1 MHKSQI
7 KGVSSTP
14 SRIASNTSKLK
25 LPWNRDYY
33 VEANLSEEDRDAEAE
48 LLFFTV
54 LMMGGWMSR
63 FGIHDYRERIVFNT
77 CFKAELCCYAAIKNK
92 LRGSKNV
99 FVFHFG
105 SKIASVAYLTFL
117 GLL

>member
-77 CFKAELCCYAAIKNK
+77 CFKAELCWYAAIKNK
-92 LRGSKNV
+92 LRGSKTV
-99 FVFHFG
+99 FVFHLDQ
-105 SKIASVAYLTFL
+105 K
-117 GLL
+117 

>member
-48 LLFFTV
+48 LLFFT
-54 LMMGGWMSR
+54 GAHDGWMDVKVRNSR
-63 FGIHDYRERIVFNT
+63 LSRENRVQHV
-77 CFKAELCCYAAIKNK
+77 L
-92 LRGSKNV
+92 
-99 FVFHFG
+99 
-105 SKIASVAYLTFL
+105 
-117 GLL
+117 

>member
-7 KGVSSTP
+7 KGGFLKHP
-14 SRIASNTSKLK
+14 ASNTSKLK
-25 LPWNRDYY
+25 LPRNRDYY

-77 CFKAELCCYAAIKNK
+77 CFKAELCSLPCRNK
-92 LRGSKNV
+92 K
-99 FVFHFG
+99 
-105 SKIASVAYLTFL
+105 
-117 GLL
+117 